1 MSVSYGG
8 DSITFADGS
17 IVVSAQPYRNRFI
30 NGNMTIDQRNNGS
43 LVTGA
48 NNTMSTFM
56 TDRWKNNVITGGGAY
71 SAQRVVD
78 APDQF
83 QHSLKLT
90 VTTTDDCSTAS
101 DRYDIT
107 QLIEGV
113 NIVDFALGKPSAK
126 PFTVSFWVKS
136 SITGTYSFSAVN
148 NAVDANYL
156 AIYTINAAN
165 TWEYKTISIPACTI
179 GTWDITPGSASPGM
193 FCRWSLGAG
202 STISSSTI
210 NSWFA
215 GNKTQYTGGTNWISN
230 AGATFQLT
238 GCQIE
243 LGTTASTFEFRP
255 YGTELALCQ
264 RYYYRLKQPAGTNSG
279 VAAGVAYTTTNVY
292 GQVNFPV
299 EMRTNPTA
307 LEQNGTAGDYDTLT
321 NGNLNVCTLVPS
333 FENATQTTSLLI
345 WRYSAGTVTVGSGAI
360 CRMRNSTSYLAWS
373 AEL

>member
-48 NNTMSTFM
+48 NNTNSTYM
-56 TDRWKNNVITGGGAY
+56 TDRWKNNVISGGGAY

-179 GTWDITPGSASPGM
+179 GTWDITPGSSVPGM

-202 STISSSTI
+202 STISSSTL

-215 GNKTQYTGGTNWISN
+215 
-230 AGATFQLT
+230 
-238 GCQIE
+238 
-243 LGTTASTFEFRP
+243 
-255 YGTELALCQ
+255 
-264 RYYYRLKQPAGTNSG
+264 
-279 VAAGVAYTTTNVY
+279 
-292 GQVNFPV
+292 
-299 EMRTNPTA
+299 
-307 LEQNGTAGDYDTLT
+307 
-321 NGNLNVCTLVPS
+321 
-333 FENATQTTSLLI
+333 
-345 WRYSAGTVTVGSGAI
+345 
-360 CRMRNSTSYLAWS
+360 
-373 AEL
+373 